1 MIRFKLRELLSDME
15 FKLDK
20 RVTIKDVSESTGI
33 NRVTL
38 SKIINQKGYS
48 TTTENVDK
56 LCAFF
61 DCEVHDLMQRVRDEL
76 QRAKDKE
83 RHIWK
88 ETMVRGTNNDMP
100 SEQARVGKRR
110 CGDKSEQSRYATRAT
125 ESL

>member
-61 DCEVHDLMQRVRDEL
+61 DCEVHDLMQRVRKEKEL
-76 QRAKDKE
+76 
-83 RHIWK
+83 
-88 ETMVRGTNNDMP
+88 G
-100 SEQARVGKRR
+100 
-110 CGDKSEQSRYATRAT
+110 
-125 ESL
+125 